1 MEIQELKR
9 HIEKLNEGKV
19 IVHNLSDNKN
29 FANLIQRQATLVES
43 LEKEKKFRISLENKL
58 NKNQS
63 NDKSSDVGI

>member
-9 HIEKLNEGKV
+9 HVEKLNEGKV

-29 FANLIQRQATLVES
+29 FANLISRQATLVEN

-58 NKNQS
+58 NRDQS
-63 NDKSSDVGI
+63 NDKSSDVGV